1 VARVTWLPPPGWL
14 ERLADR
20 DARDSP
26 LRFVEAIALR
36 VDGGTEASARAL
48 VVCKSRDRCKPL
60 AAFARRAGALFEA
73 QAPWVHDLRIFE
85 RPDRVEAKWTMS
97 PQAAVGV
104 FDELPAQPELGPLL
118 EPTAEP
124 SGRPLSDAGP

>member
-1 VARVTWLPPPGWL
+1 MARVTWLPPRGWV

-26 LRFVEAIALR
+26 LRFVDAIALR
-36 VDGGTEASARAL
+36 VDGGTEASVSAFVL
-48 VVCKSRDRCKPL
+48 CKNLDRCKPL

-73 QAPWVHDLRIFE
+73 QAPWVRDVRIALQQ
-85 RPDRVEAKWTMS
+85 DRLEAKWTMS
-97 PQAAVGV
+97 PQAALGA

-124 SGRPLSDAGP
+124 SGSPLSDGGP